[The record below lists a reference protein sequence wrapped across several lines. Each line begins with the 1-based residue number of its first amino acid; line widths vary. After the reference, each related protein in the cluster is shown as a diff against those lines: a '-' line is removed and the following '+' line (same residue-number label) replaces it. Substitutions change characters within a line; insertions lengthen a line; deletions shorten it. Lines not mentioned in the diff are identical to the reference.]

1 MKVASEVHRGWT
13 VREQGELMK
22 IYMLMAL
29 IGAIAAMS
37 HLDFE
42 RKRSAGWLER
52 LRNPPWR
59 PVPEKKRPVSP

>member
-1 MKVASEVHRGWT
+1 
-13 VREQGELMK
+13 VRDQGELMK

-37 HLDFE
+37 HLNFE
-42 RKRSAGWLER
+42 RKWSLGWLER

-59 PVPEKKRPVSP
+59 PHP

>member
-1 MKVASEVHRGWT
+1 M
-13 VREQGELMK
+13 REQGELMK

-42 RKRSAGWLER
+42 RKWSAGWLER

-59 PVPEKKRPVSP
+59 PVPKEK